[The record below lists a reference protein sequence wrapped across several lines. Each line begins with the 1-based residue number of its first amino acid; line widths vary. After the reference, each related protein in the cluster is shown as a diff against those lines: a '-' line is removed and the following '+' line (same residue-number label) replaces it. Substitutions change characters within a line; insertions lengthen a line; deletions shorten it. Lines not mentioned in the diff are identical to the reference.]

1 MSDNSRNNANPTDK
15 VTEKFPGLAANKP
28 KKSISVQRPVDSDEK
43 TVTETG
49 LDGTVV
55 EVAEPNEVSTTSGDD
70 NLLELPPSPV
80 QRRNKRRR
88 TILLSVIVAVV
99 LAIGGWAVLFFS
111 PVLAI
116 EDISYEGLDLVTES
130 NAQERTAALQ
140 GKPLPQ
146 VTDRSVTKLFE
157 SNPAVEDITL
167 RAEPPHGLVVT
178 VNEYQP
184 IAMSPRD
191 KEYVV
196 FSDDGTELAT
206 ITSKKAQ
213 EFDLPV
219 VASAADVEDE
229 DVFQTITE
237 VLGSLPDN
245 IRDNV
250 RAASGSSID
259 SIELELNSGKT
270 VMWGSNDET
279 AKKVKV
285 LEALLGIDE
294 DKAADISEYDVSA
307 PDFPVTR

>member
-1 MSDNSRNNANPTDK
+1 MSEDSRNNANQADK
-15 VTEKFPGLAANKP
+15 VTKKFPGLAVNKP
-28 KKSISVQRPVDSDEK
+28 KKSISVQRPVESNEK
-43 TVTETG
+43 TLTETG
-49 LDGTVV
+49 LDGNAD
-55 EVAEPNEVSTTSGDD
+55 EVAEANEANATSTKD

-80 QRRNKRRR
+80 QRKNKRRR
-88 TILLSVIVAVV
+88 TILLSVVVTVV

-111 PVLAI
+111 PVLEI

-130 NAQERTAALQ
+130 NAQERTAELL

-157 SNPAVEDITL
+157 SNPAVRDVNL
-167 RAEPPHGLVVT
+167 RAEPPHGLVVS

-245 IRDNV
+245 IRDDV

-270 VMWGSNDET
+270 VMWGSNDEA

-285 LEALLGIDE
+285 LEALLGIE
-294 DKAADISEYDVSA
+294 GDKAAEISEYDVSA